1 MKNYLLLFSLFLIGC
16 NTELTTNLSIDK
28 ETKSIEYLDKN
39 CVIEFNKIFNQ
50 MTFGEEVF
58 QFDSAFTSKSE
69 VAPIFYTEKDLEH
82 LYFYT
87 FFKQESQLSIA
98 IADYNDNLNYHQM
111 YFCSTHKDELYIDEG
126 SYVICNVSFMNNCG
140 NSISQRSRQ
149 DSILFT
155 ASLRISKLE
164 EIWTVDSCDG
174 NSKFNQI
181 EITENQ
187 LNIDDSLNFEYDLY
201 ENDFQMKDT
210 SFLNLTKIALSTN
223 KLILEDINQPKTYY
237 YLKKY

>member
-28 ETKSIEYLDKN
+28 ETKSIEYLDEN

-58 QFDSAFTSKSE
+58 QFDSAFASKSE
-69 VAPIFYTEKDLEH
+69 VAPNFYTEKDLEH

-126 SYVICNVSFMNNCG
+126 SYVICNVSFMKYCLTFL
-140 NSISQRSRQ
+140 SSFPDSKSR
-149 DSILFT
+149 ILT
-155 ASLRISKLE
+155 
-164 EIWTVDSCDG
+164 T
-174 NSKFNQI
+174 
-181 EITENQ
+181 
-187 LNIDDSLNFEYDLY
+187 LNF
-201 ENDFQMKDT
+201 KG
-210 SFLNLTKIALSTN
+210 STN
-223 KLILEDINQPKTYY
+223 
-237 YLKKY
+237 LKPDFHC